1 MNAEHPLFK
10 QVIILVN
17 PWSTHIAAARQ
28 RIAQLQTVCKDC
40 LVYILEIQNDPRH
53 STTEL
58 LDVYKHALGPETLLC
73 VAGGD
78 GTVNAVVQY
87 LMAETSPKKAAHTVV
102 LPLWGGNANDLAHM
116 LNGPAYLT
124 SGKELLRKGKVV
136 PIHPLKCELTNPDGK
151 MEQYSAS
158 AYVGFGVSAMTAKRL
173 NTLIHRNSAWHKY
186 PGGRFIRE
194 FMIGAETFAKISTFH
209 IREDGHDR
217 AIYERIFINGS
228 RIGKVQ
234 ALPLKLT
241 DKAFFNVTVQGRKTK
256 LLALGNYLREVFRR
270 PTAELTTGATFV
282 CLDHAWGQAD
292 GETFAVVPGTQV
304 RVYRSEQPF
313 YALSTKLVP
322 RRRKS

>member
-1 MNAEHPLFK
+1 MNVDRPVFDRIL
-10 QVIILVN
+10 VLVN
-17 PWSTHIAAARQ
+17 PWSTHIVAARQ
-28 RIAQLQTVCKDC
+28 RIAQLQAIYTHGS
-40 LVYILEIQNDPRH
+40 IHIIEIRDDPEH
-53 STTEL
+53 STTAL
-58 LDVYKHALGPETLLC
+58 LNAHKRSLGPKTLLC

-87 LMAETSPKKAAHTVV
+87 LMATTSPKNAAQTVV

-124 SGKELLRKGKVV
+124 GGKELLRKGKVV
-136 PIHPLKCELTNPDGK
+136 SIHPLKCELTYPDGK
-151 MEQYSAS
+151 TEQYSAS
-158 AYVGFGVSAMTAKRL
+158 AYIGFGVSAMTAKRL

-209 IREDGHDR
+209 IEEDGHDR

-270 PTAELTTGATFV
+270 PAAELTTGATFV

-292 GETFAVVPGTQV
+292 GETFEVTQGTQV